1 MASQPVTTASLECRE
16 ESQDSQLIL
25 EALRAE
31 LGVPS
36 VSASA
41 EPQRPAG
48 LARPLQAARQA
59 AKGARL
65 QHHGAESE
73 CWSATIQ
80 PDNHSKLTASSSH
93 PQQSANSP
101 VQPFSL
107 TCPDNDHDRS
117 REQTSIRPKLSLP
130 HDKQSQTP
138 ECLPLAQHGYV
149 NHVRAKFDSPR
160 LLPCSNSISRDHL
173 LFPRH
178 RRRRRRSRARQS
190 TNRNRQNAAQTSA

>member
-48 LARPLQAARQA
+48 LGRPLQAARQA

-65 QHHGAESE
+65 QYHGAESE

-93 PQQSANSP
+93 YQQSASSP

-149 NHVRAKFDSPR
+149 NHVRQDWIIPVLYLALTAYPEIIYSSRSTAAAAAAEVSPA
-160 LLPCSNSISRDHL
+160 NY
-173 LFPRH
+173 
-178 RRRRRRSRARQS
+178 
-190 TNRNRQNAAQTSA
+190 QTGTD